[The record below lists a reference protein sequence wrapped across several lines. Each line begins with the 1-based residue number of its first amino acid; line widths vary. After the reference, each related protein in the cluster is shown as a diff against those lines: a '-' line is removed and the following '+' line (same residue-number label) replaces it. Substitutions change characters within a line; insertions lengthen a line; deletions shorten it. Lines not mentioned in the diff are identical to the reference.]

1 MRSGLWATSRH
12 PNYFGESVFW
22 LGIALTSAASG
33 AWWGLL
39 GFGLILFML
48 LRVSGVSLTEETITE
63 RRPEYADYIRTTS
76 AFIPRRAVRS

>member
-1 MRSGLWATSRH
+1 
-12 PNYFGESVFW
+12 
-22 LGIALTSAASG
+22 
-33 AWWGLL
+33 LL
-39 GFGLILFML
+39 GFALILFML